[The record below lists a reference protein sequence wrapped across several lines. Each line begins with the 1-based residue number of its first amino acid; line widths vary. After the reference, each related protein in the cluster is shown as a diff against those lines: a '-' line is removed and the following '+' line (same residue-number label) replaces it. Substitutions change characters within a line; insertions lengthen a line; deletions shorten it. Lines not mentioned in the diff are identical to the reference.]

1 MSTAQTL
8 LLGAIAGLTIF
19 LGLPMGRMRGL
30 SPKLKAFFT
39 ATATGILLFLFWD
52 VLSEAIDPVQGALQA
67 KTWGRFAGVSS
78 IALAGFVAGL
88 MSLVYY
94 DTWMKKRQRKA
105 MLGPGAAS
113 VAEFSRTH
121 KPGLSAAQWLSVFIA
136 TGIGLHN
143 FSEGLAIGQSAAQDL
158 KSLALVL
165 VIGFGLHN
173 ATEGFGIV
181 GPLSGEAELPSW
193 RFLGLMGLI
202 GGAATFYPLV
212 TTRALA
218 RPFTYELADGA
229 AKGAVVSVPLGRS
242 RRRGVVVELVDEAPA
257 GIEPVPIDSVLDELP
272 PVLVD
277 LALWVADYYGS
288 TPGRALELIAPVKR
302 KRRKEQAPPGERQ
315 ALTDKAEPPELT
327 SEQRAALEP
336 ITTALDTGGGH
347 FLLYGETGSGKT
359 EVYLQACAAALERG
373 KTAIVLVP
381 EIALT
386 PP

>member
-1 MSTAQTL
+1 VSTAQTL

-19 LGLPMGRMRGL
+19 IGLPMGRMRGL
-30 SPKLKAFFT
+30 SPRLKAFFT

-52 VLSEAIDPVQGALQA
+52 VLSQAVDPVDSAVHA
-67 KTWGRFAGVSS
+67 HTWGRFAAVAS
-78 IALAGFVAGL
+78 IALTGFVVGL

-94 DTWMKKRQRKA
+94 DTWMKARQRKA

-113 VAEFSRTH
+113 VAEFSQAH

-202 GGAATFYPLV
+202 AGAPTFIGTVIGHAWTSENLSILFF
-212 TTRALA
+212 ALA
-218 RPFTYELADGA
+218 AGSILYVVIELLNVCRTFSSKSLTAWGI
-229 AKGAVVSVPLGRS
+229 VLGLTL
-242 RRRGVVVELVDEAPA
+242 GFATDF
-257 GIEPVPIDSVLDELP
+257 
-272 PVLVD
+272 VLV
-277 LALWVADYYGS
+277 
-288 TPGRALELIAPVKR
+288 
-302 KRRKEQAPPGERQ
+302 
-315 ALTDKAEPPELT
+315 
-327 SEQRAALEP
+327 AA
-336 ITTALDTGGGH
+336 G
-347 FLLYGETGSGKT
+347 
-359 EVYLQACAAALERG
+359 V
-373 KTAIVLVP
+373 
-381 EIALT
+381 
-386 PP
+386 

>member
-1 MSTAQTL
+1 L

-19 LGLPMGRMRGL
+19 IGLPMGRMRGL
-30 SPKLKAFFT
+30 SPRLKAFFT

-52 VLSEAIDPVQGALQA
+52 VLSQAIDPVDSAVHA
-67 KTWGRFAGVSS
+67 HTWGRFAGVAS
-78 IALAGFVAGL
+78 IALAGFVVGL

-94 DTWMKKRQRKA
+94 DTWMKARQRKA

-113 VAEFSRTH
+113 VAEFSQAH

-202 GGAATFYPLV
+202 AGAPTFIGTVIGHAWTSENLSILFF
-212 TTRALA
+212 ALA
-218 RPFTYELADGA
+218 AGSILYVVIELLNVCRTFSSKSLTAWGI
-229 AKGAVVSVPLGRS
+229 VLGLTL
-242 RRRGVVVELVDEAPA
+242 GFATDF
-257 GIEPVPIDSVLDELP
+257 
-272 PVLVD
+272 VLV
-277 LALWVADYYGS
+277 
-288 TPGRALELIAPVKR
+288 
-302 KRRKEQAPPGERQ
+302 
-315 ALTDKAEPPELT
+315 
-327 SEQRAALEP
+327 AA
-336 ITTALDTGGGH
+336 G
-347 FLLYGETGSGKT
+347 
-359 EVYLQACAAALERG
+359 V
-373 KTAIVLVP
+373 
-381 EIALT
+381 
-386 PP
+386 